1 MVSRVVVVLIWL
13 HAGGRV
19 CLLLSLV
26 EHLLKGS
33 TWTDTYWVSIN
44 DNEETSM
51 ALRWSFSLSLSLRL
65 SGAVSIHVPAIQAGI
80 LAAVALTIL
89 SIVSIRPIRD
99 KAYEFFLIV
108 HLVLAVI
115 CVLSAYFHAASLK

>member
-1 MVSRVVVVLIWL
+1 MIRWGYRLFVRLKGGIDELQHKLLYLHSMVSRVVVVLIWL

-51 ALRWSFSLSLSLRL
+51 ALRWSFSLSLS
-65 SGAVSIHVPAIQAGI
+65 
-80 LAAVALTIL
+80 
-89 SIVSIRPIRD
+89 
-99 KAYEFFLIV
+99 
-108 HLVLAVI
+108 
-115 CVLSAYFHAASLK
+115 